1 MTSGRSPDRAAAA
14 GVVVRTRLIDAVEG
28 LWYISTAVSSPSEA
42 DKTTADRADLMGSA
56 FAEQAMATF
65 LGMRSLD
72 FLVAVLDILVVSY
85 IIYRGL
91 LLLQGTRGGSVIKG
105 LLVVL
110 FLLWISSGLPTL
122 NWILRQLVLPGV
134 IALVVIFQPE
144 LRTAL
149 ERLGRAG
156 LLGFSIGRVEE
167 AAAQR
172 VINEIVDAAEEM
184 SGRRIGALMV
194 LQRESGLMDITRTGK
209 TLNARVSVDALI
221 TIFYPNTPL
230 HDGAVVIRDDV
241 IVAAGCVLPHSEQP
255 GLSVATGMR
264 HRAALGLSE
273 RTDAAVVVVS
283 EETGAISLA
292 VEGNLAPDL
301 ERTELVERLNR
312 LFEQPDERARLLFW
326 RR

>member
-1 MTSGRSPDRAAAA
+1 
-14 GVVVRTRLIDAVEG
+14 
-28 LWYISTAVSSPSEA
+28 
-42 DKTTADRADLMGSA
+42 MGSVL
-56 FAEQAMATF
+56 AEQAIATF
-65 LGMRSLD
+65 LGMRPLD
-72 FLVAVLDILVVSY
+72 VLVAALDILVVSY
-85 IIYRGL
+85 IVYRGL

-149 ERLGRAG
+149 ERLGRTG
-156 LLGFSIGRVEE
+156 LLGFSVGRVEPG
-167 AAAQR
+167 AAQR
-172 VINEIVDAAEEM
+172 VINEIVDAAEAM
-184 SGRRIGALMV
+184 SNRRIGALIV

-209 TLNARVSVDALI
+209 TLNARVSVDALV
-221 TIFYPNTPL
+221 TIFFPNTPL

-273 RTDAAVVVVS
+273 RTDAVCVVVS
-283 EETGAISLA
+283 EETGAVSMA
-292 VEGNLAPDL
+292 FEGNLAPDL
-301 ERTELVERLNR
+301 ERTELAERLNR

>member
-1 MTSGRSPDRAAAA
+1 
-14 GVVVRTRLIDAVEG
+14 
-28 LWYISTAVSSPSEA
+28 
-42 DKTTADRADLMGSA
+42 MGSGL
-56 FAEQAMATF
+56 AEQAMATF
-65 LGMRSLD
+65 LGMRPLD
-72 FLVAVLDILVVSY
+72 LLVAVLDILVVSY
-85 IIYRGL
+85 IVYRGL

-122 NWILRQLVLPGV
+122 NYILRQLVLPGV

-156 LLGFSIGRVEE
+156 LLGFSVGRVET

-172 VINEIVDAAEEM
+172 VINEIVDAADEM
-184 SGRRIGALMV
+184 SSRHIGALMV
-194 LQRESGLMDITRTGK
+194 VQRDSGLMDITRTGK
-209 TLNARVSVDALI
+209 TLNARVSVDALV

-283 EETGAISLA
+283 EETGAVSLA
-292 VEGNLAPDL
+292 LEGNLAPDL
-301 ERTELVERLNR
+301 ERTELAERLNR

>member
-1 MTSGRSPDRAAAA
+1 
-14 GVVVRTRLIDAVEG
+14 
-28 LWYISTAVSSPSEA
+28 
-42 DKTTADRADLMGSA
+42 MGSA
-56 FAEQAMATF
+56 LAEQAIATF
-65 LGMRSLD
+65 LGMRPLD
-72 FLVAVLDILVVSY
+72 LLVAVLDIIIVSY

-149 ERLGRAG
+149 ERLGRSG
-156 LLGFSIGRVEE
+156 SLGFSVARVE
-167 AAAQR
+167 AGAAQR

-184 SGRRIGALMV
+184 STRHIGALIV

-209 TLNARVSVDALI
+209 TLNARVSVDALV

-273 RTDAAVVVVS
+273 RTDAACVVVS
-283 EETGAISLA
+283 EETGAISLT

-301 ERTELVERLNR
+301 ERTELAERLNR
-312 LFEQPDERARLLFW
+312 LFEKPDERARLLFW

>member
-1 MTSGRSPDRAAAA
+1 
-14 GVVVRTRLIDAVEG
+14 
-28 LWYISTAVSSPSEA
+28 
-42 DKTTADRADLMGSA
+42 MGSA
-56 FAEQAMATF
+56 LAEQAMAMF
-65 LGMRSLD
+65 VGMRPLD
-72 FLVAVLDILVVSY
+72 LLVAVLDILVVSY

-105 LLVVL
+105 LLVVV

-156 LLGFSIGRVEE
+156 LLGFSVGRVETG
-167 AAAQR
+167 AAQR
-172 VINEIVDAAEEM
+172 VINEIVDAADAM
-184 SGRRIGALMV
+184 SSRRIGGLMV

-209 TLNARVSVDALI
+209 TLNARVSVDALL

-230 HDGAVVIRDDV
+230 HDGATVIRDDV

-273 RTDAAVVVVS
+273 RTDAVVVVVS

-301 ERTELVERLNR
+301 ERTELAERLNR
-312 LFEQPDERARLLFW
+312 LFEKPDERARLLFW

>member
-1 MTSGRSPDRAAAA
+1 
-14 GVVVRTRLIDAVEG
+14 
-28 LWYISTAVSSPSEA
+28 
-42 DKTTADRADLMGSA
+42 MGSA
-56 FAEQAMATF
+56 LAEQAMATF
-65 LGMRSLD
+65 LGMRPLD
-72 FLVAVLDILVVSY
+72 LLVAVLDIIVVSY
-85 IIYRGL
+85 IVYRGL
-91 LLLQGTRGGSVIKG
+91 LLLQGTRGGSVIRG
-105 LLVVL
+105 LMVVL

-122 NWILRQLVLPGV
+122 NWILQQLVLPGV

-149 ERLGRAG
+149 ERLGRTG
-156 LLGFSIGRVEE
+156 LLGFNVTRAEPG
-167 AAAQR
+167 AAQR

-184 SGRRIGALMV
+184 AGRHIGALIV

-209 TLNARVSVDALI
+209 TLNARVSVDALV

-273 RTDAAVVVVS
+273 RTDAVCVVVS
-283 EETGAISLA
+283 EETGAISMA

-301 ERTELVERLNR
+301 ERTELAERLNR

>member
-1 MTSGRSPDRAAAA
+1 
-14 GVVVRTRLIDAVEG
+14 
-28 LWYISTAVSSPSEA
+28 
-42 DKTTADRADLMGSA
+42 MGSA
-56 FAEQAMATF
+56 LAEQAIATF
-65 LGMRSLD
+65 LGMRPLD
-72 FLVAVLDILVVSY
+72 LLVAVLDIIIVSY

-149 ERLGRAG
+149 ERLGRSG
-156 LLGFSIGRVEE
+156 LLGFSVGRAEP
-167 AAAQR
+167 AQTQR

-184 SGRRIGALMV
+184 SGRHIGALIV

-209 TLNARVSVDALI
+209 TLNARVSIDALV

-230 HDGAVVIRDDV
+230 HDGAVVIRDDL

-273 RTDAAVVVVS
+273 RTDAVCVIVS
-283 EETGAISLA
+283 EETGAISMA

-301 ERTELVERLNR
+301 ERTELAERLNR
-312 LFEQPDERARLLFW
+312 LFEKPDERARLLFW

>member
-1 MTSGRSPDRAAAA
+1 
-14 GVVVRTRLIDAVEG
+14 
-28 LWYISTAVSSPSEA
+28 
-42 DKTTADRADLMGSA
+42 MGSVL
-56 FAEQAMATF
+56 AEQAMATF
-65 LGMRSLD
+65 LGMRPLD
-72 FLVAVLDILVVSY
+72 LLVAVMDVIVVSY
-85 IIYRGL
+85 IVYRGL

-105 LLVVL
+105 LLVVI

-156 LLGFSIGRVEE
+156 LLGFSVGKAEPE
-167 AAAQR
+167 AAQR

-184 SGRRIGALMV
+184 SSRRIGALIV

-230 HDGAVVIRDDV
+230 HDGAVVIRDDE

-264 HRAALGLSE
+264 HRAGLGLSE
-273 RTDAAVVVVS
+273 RTDAVVVVVS

-301 ERTELVERLNR
+301 ERTELAERLNR
-312 LFEQPDERARLLFW
+312 LFEKKPDERARLLFW

>member
-1 MTSGRSPDRAAAA
+1 
-14 GVVVRTRLIDAVEG
+14 
-28 LWYISTAVSSPSEA
+28 
-42 DKTTADRADLMGSA
+42 MGSGL
-56 FAEQAMATF
+56 AEQAIATF
-65 LGMRSLD
+65 LGMRPLD
-72 FLVAVLDILVVSY
+72 LLVAVLDVLVVSY
-85 IIYRGL
+85 IVYRGL

-156 LLGFSIGRVEE
+156 LLGFSIGRVET

-184 SGRRIGALMV
+184 SSRHIGSLMV
-194 LQRESGLMDITRTGK
+194 VQRDSGLMDITRTGK

-283 EETGAISLA
+283 EETGAVSLA
-292 VEGNLAPDL
+292 VEGNLAPNL
-301 ERTELVERLNR
+301 ERTELAERLNG
-312 LFEQPDERARLLFW
+312 LFEEPDERARLKFW

>member
-1 MTSGRSPDRAAAA
+1 
-14 GVVVRTRLIDAVEG
+14 
-28 LWYISTAVSSPSEA
+28 
-42 DKTTADRADLMGSA
+42 MGSA
-56 FAEQAMATF
+56 LAEQAMAMF
-65 LGMRSLD
+65 LGMRPLD
-72 FLVAVLDILVVSY
+72 VLVAVLDVLVVSY
-85 IIYRGL
+85 IVYRGL
-91 LLLQGTRGGSVIKG
+91 CLLQGTRGGSVIKG

-149 ERLGRAG
+149 ERLGRTG
-156 LLGFSIGRVEE
+156 LLGFSVSRPEPG
-167 AAAQR
+167 AAQR

-230 HDGAVVIRDDV
+230 HDGAVVIRDDL

-273 RTDAAVVVVS
+273 RTDAVCVVVS
-283 EETGAISLA
+283 EETGAVSMA
-292 VEGNLAPDL
+292 FEGNLAPDL
-301 ERTELVERLNR
+301 ERTELAERLNR
-312 LFEQPDERARLLFW
+312 LFEQPDERSRLLFW
-326 RR
+326 RG

>member
-1 MTSGRSPDRAAAA
+1 
-14 GVVVRTRLIDAVEG
+14 
-28 LWYISTAVSSPSEA
+28 
-42 DKTTADRADLMGSA
+42 MGFA
-56 FAEQAMATF
+56 LAEQAMATF
-65 LGMRSLD
+65 LGMRPLD

-85 IIYRGL
+85 IVYRGL

-184 SGRRIGALMV
+184 SSRRIGALMV

>member
-1 MTSGRSPDRAAAA
+1 
-14 GVVVRTRLIDAVEG
+14 
-28 LWYISTAVSSPSEA
+28 
-42 DKTTADRADLMGSA
+42 MGSA
-56 FAEQAMATF
+56 LAEQAIATF
-65 LGMRSLD
+65 LGMRPLD
-72 FLVAVLDILVVSY
+72 LLVAVLDVIVVSY

-110 FLLWISSGLPTL
+110 VLLWISSGLPTL

-149 ERLGRAG
+149 ERLGRTG
-156 LLGFSIGRVEE
+156 LLGFSIGRVEPGT
-167 AAAQR
+167 AQR
-172 VINEIVDAAEEM
+172 VINEIVDAAEEL
-184 SGRRIGALMV
+184 SGRHIGALIV
-194 LQRESGLMDITRTGK
+194 LQRDSGLMDITRTGK
-209 TLNARVSVDALI
+209 TLNARVSVDALV

-273 RTDAAVVVVS
+273 RTDAVCVVVS
-283 EETGAISLA
+283 EETGAISMA
-292 VEGNLAPDL
+292 SEGNLAPDL
-301 ERTELVERLNR
+301 ERTELAERLNR
-312 LFEQPDERARLLFW
+312 LFEKPDERSRLMFW

>member
-1 MTSGRSPDRAAAA
+1 
-14 GVVVRTRLIDAVEG
+14 
-28 LWYISTAVSSPSEA
+28 
-42 DKTTADRADLMGSA
+42 MGSGVA
-56 FAEQAMATF
+56 GQLIAT
-65 LGMRSLD
+65 LLSVRIID
-72 FLVAVLDILVVSY
+72 ILDILVVAY

-91 LLLQGTRGGSVIKG
+91 LLLQGTRGSSVIRG
-105 LLVVL
+105 LLIVL
-110 FLLWISSGLPTL
+110 ALLWATSWLPTL
-122 NWILRQLVLPGV
+122 NWMLRQLVLPGV

-144 LRTAL
+144 LRMAL

-156 LLGFSIGRVEE
+156 VLGFSFGSVEAE
-167 AAAQR
+167 RAQR

-184 SGRRIGALMV
+184 SDRRIGALIV
-194 LQRESGLMDITRTGK
+194 LQRQSGLMDITRTGK

-255 GLSVATGMR
+255 GVSVATGMR

-273 RTDAAVVVVS
+273 RTDAVCVVVS

-292 VEGNLAPDL
+292 VEGNLSPDL
-301 ERTELVERLNR
+301 ERTEIAERLNR
-312 LFEQPDERARLLFW
+312 LFEEQDDRSRLLFW

>member
-1 MTSGRSPDRAAAA
+1 
-14 GVVVRTRLIDAVEG
+14 
-28 LWYISTAVSSPSEA
+28 
-42 DKTTADRADLMGSA
+42 MGSA
-56 FAEQAMATF
+56 LAEQAIATF
-65 LGMRSLD
+65 LGMRPLD
-72 FLVAVLDILVVSY
+72 LLVAVLDIIIVSY

-149 ERLGRAG
+149 ERLGRSG
-156 LLGFSIGRVEE
+156 LLGFSVGRAEP
-167 AAAQR
+167 AQTQR

-184 SGRRIGALMV
+184 SGRHIGALIV

-209 TLNARVSVDALI
+209 TLNARVSIDALV

-273 RTDAAVVVVS
+273 RTDAVCVVVS
-283 EETGAISLA
+283 EETGAISMA

-301 ERTELVERLNR
+301 ERTELAERLNR
-312 LFEQPDERARLLFW
+312 LFEKPDERARLLFW

>member
-1 MTSGRSPDRAAAA
+1 
-14 GVVVRTRLIDAVEG
+14 
-28 LWYISTAVSSPSEA
+28 
-42 DKTTADRADLMGSA
+42 MGSA
-56 FAEQAMATF
+56 LAEQAIATF
-65 LGMRSLD
+65 LGMRPLD
-72 FLVAVLDILVVSY
+72 LLVAVLDIIVVSY

-149 ERLGRAG
+149 ERLGRSG
-156 LLGFSIGRVEE
+156 LLGFSVGRAEP
-167 AAAQR
+167 AQTQR

-184 SGRRIGALMV
+184 SGRHIGALIV

-209 TLNARVSVDALI
+209 TLNARVSIDALV

-273 RTDAAVVVVS
+273 RTDAVCVVVS
-283 EETGAISLA
+283 EETGAISMA

-301 ERTELVERLNR
+301 ERTELAERLNR
-312 LFEQPDERARLLFW
+312 LFEKPDERARLLFW

>member
-1 MTSGRSPDRAAAA
+1 
-14 GVVVRTRLIDAVEG
+14 
-28 LWYISTAVSSPSEA
+28 
-42 DKTTADRADLMGSA
+42 MGSA

-65 LGMRSLD
+65 LGMRPLD
-72 FLVAVLDILVVSY
+72 LLVAVLDILVVSW

-156 LLGFSIGRVEE
+156 LLGFSIGRVETG
-167 AAAQR
+167 AAQR

-184 SGRRIGALMV
+184 ASRRIGALMV
-194 LQRESGLMDITRTGK
+194 VQRESGLMDITRTGK

-292 VEGNLAPDL
+292 VEGNLAPNL
-301 ERTELVERLNR
+301 ERTELAERLNR
-312 LFEQPDERARLLFW
+312 LFEKPDERARFLFW

>member
-1 MTSGRSPDRAAAA
+1 
-14 GVVVRTRLIDAVEG
+14 
-28 LWYISTAVSSPSEA
+28 
-42 DKTTADRADLMGSA
+42 MGSGL
-56 FAEQAMATF
+56 AEQAMATF
-65 LGMRSLD
+65 LGMRPLD
-72 FLVAVLDILVVSY
+72 LLVAVLDILVVSY
-85 IIYRGL
+85 IVYRGL

-156 LLGFSIGRVEE
+156 LLGFSVGRVET

-184 SGRRIGALMV
+184 SSRHIGSLMV
-194 LQRESGLMDITRTGK
+194 VQRDSGLMDITRTGK
-209 TLNARVSVDALI
+209 TLNARVSVDALV

-283 EETGAISLA
+283 EETGAVSLA
-292 VEGNLAPDL
+292 LEGNLAPDL
-301 ERTELVERLNR
+301 ERTELAERLNR
-312 LFEQPDERARLLFW
+312 LFEEPDERARLKFW

>member
-1 MTSGRSPDRAAAA
+1 
-14 GVVVRTRLIDAVEG
+14 
-28 LWYISTAVSSPSEA
+28 
-42 DKTTADRADLMGSA
+42 MGSA
-56 FAEQAMATF
+56 LAEQAMATF
-65 LGMRSLD
+65 LGMRPLD
-72 FLVAVLDILVVSY
+72 LLVAVLDILIVSY

-149 ERLGRAG
+149 ERLGRSG
-156 LLGFSIGRVEE
+156 LLGFSVTRVE
-167 AAAQR
+167 AGTTQR

-184 SGRRIGALMV
+184 SNRRIGALIV
-194 LQRESGLMDITRTGK
+194 LQRDNGLMDITRTGK
-209 TLNARVSVDALI
+209 TLNARVSVDALV

-273 RTDAAVVVVS
+273 RTDAACVVVS

-292 VEGNLAPDL
+292 LEGNLAPDL
-301 ERTELVERLNR
+301 ERTELAERMNR
-312 LFEQPDERARLLFW
+312 LFERPDERARLLFW

>member
-1 MTSGRSPDRAAAA
+1 
-14 GVVVRTRLIDAVEG
+14 
-28 LWYISTAVSSPSEA
+28 
-42 DKTTADRADLMGSA
+42 MGSGL
-56 FAEQAMATF
+56 AEQAITTF
-65 LGMRSLD
+65 IGMRPLD
-72 FLVAVLDILVVSY
+72 ILVAVLDIVVVSY
-85 IIYRGL
+85 IVFRGL
-91 LLLQGTRGGSVIKG
+91 MLLQGTRGGSVIKG

-110 FLLWISSGLPTL
+110 LLLWLSSGLPTL

-156 LLGFSIGRVEE
+156 LLGFSIARVDSG
-167 AAAQR
+167 ASQR

-184 SGRRIGALMV
+184 SSRRIGALMV
-194 LQRESGLMDITRTGK
+194 LQRETGLMDITRTGK

-230 HDGAVVIRDDV
+230 HDGAVVIRDD
-241 IVAAGCVLPHSEQP
+241 IIIAAGCVLPHSEQP

-301 ERTELVERLNR
+301 ERTELAERLNK
-312 LFEQPDERARLLFW
+312 LFEPPDERVRRLFW

>member
-1 MTSGRSPDRAAAA
+1 
-14 GVVVRTRLIDAVEG
+14 
-28 LWYISTAVSSPSEA
+28 
-42 DKTTADRADLMGSA
+42 MGSA
-56 FAEQAMATF
+56 LAEQAIATF
-65 LGMRSLD
+65 LGMRPLD
-72 FLVAVLDILVVSY
+72 LLVAVLDIIVVSY

-149 ERLGRAG
+149 ERLGRSG
-156 LLGFSIGRVEE
+156 LLGFSIGRAEP
-167 AAAQR
+167 AQTQR

-184 SGRRIGALMV
+184 SGRHIGALIV

-209 TLNARVSVDALI
+209 TLNARVSIDALV

-273 RTDAAVVVVS
+273 RTDAVCVVVS
-283 EETGAISLA
+283 EETGAISMA

-301 ERTELVERLNR
+301 ERTELAERLNR
-312 LFEQPDERARLLFW
+312 LFEKPDERARLLFW